1 MRIAIAELKQETN
14 SFVPFHTTMQ
24 TFRDQY
30 LFRGVEMLTAYGAQR
45 IEVPGMLDV
54 LRAAGATPVP
64 LLGTLALASGPVTRD
79 CFEALLGEIVERLRG
94 AGALDGVLLALHGAM
109 VVEDEPDSESEILER
124 VRAVLPPGLPIV
136 VTLDLHGHITQR
148 MIQPDVAYIGYREYP
163 HIDMYE
169 TGARGARLLLD
180 WIGGLVAPVMAVAKR
195 HMVMSPDAAR
205 TTAPPLSDVVAA
217 GRAMEAAQS
226 AEWGRVLHV
235 SLFPVQ
241 PWMDVPDLGFAALVC
256 ADANRDAAQAAAEE
270 LAEMTWQR
278 RAEFEPELTPLEEVI
293 RIGLS
298 SEGLTVASDAG
309 DTPSGGSAADSTVV
323 LRALL
328 AAGADRAGR
337 LTYIT
342 MCDAEAATEAAAA
355 GVGKTVTLTVGH
367 KRSRDGAPL
376 TITGIVRVISDGTY
390 IFSGAGASGMRGA
403 MGLTVVLAIGD
414 IRLNLRS
421 IPHLEWD
428 LGVHESVG
436 LDPRRAALIF
446 VKSPSHFRV
455 SYTPIAARVLI
466 ADTPGPTCANMR
478 RIPFTK
484 VTRPFYPMDWNAPVD
499 G

>member
-1 MRIAIAELKQETN
+1 MRIAIGELKQETN
-14 SFVPFHTTMQ
+14 SFVPFKTTLE

-30 LFRGVEMLTAYGAQR
+30 IWHGDALLTKFGATR
-45 IEVPGMLDV
+45 VEVPAFLDV
-54 LRAAGATPVP
+54 LREAGAEPVP
-64 LLGTLALASGPVTRD
+64 LLAAFALASGPLTRS
-79 CFEALLGEIVERLRG
+79 CFDTLVDDLVARLAA
-94 AGALDGVLLALHGAM
+94 AGPLDGVLLALHGAM

-124 VRAVLPPGLPIV
+124 VRAVLPKDLPIV
-136 VTLDLHGHITQR
+136 VSLDLHGHITQR

-180 WIGGLVAPVMAVAKR
+180 WLAGRVRPVMAVAKR

-205 TTAPPLSDVVAA
+205 TTTPPLADVVAA

-226 AEWGRVLHV
+226 KDWGRVLHV

-256 ADANRDAAQAAAEE
+256 ADGDVDTAQAAAEA

-278 RAEFEPELTPLEEVI
+278 RAEFEPDLTPLEEVI

-298 SEGLTVASDAG
+298 SDGLTVASDAG
-309 DTPSGGSAADSTVV
+309 DTPSGGAAADSTVV

-342 MCDAEAATEAAAA
+342 MCDAEAAAEAAAT
-355 GVGKTVTLTVGH
+355 GVGRTVTLTVGH
-367 KRSRDGAPL
+367 KRSQDGEPL
-376 TITGIVRVISDGTY
+376 SVTGIVRVISDGTY
-390 IFSGAGASGMRGA
+390 VFSGAGASGMRGA

-484 VTRPFYPMDWNAPVD
+484 VTRPFYPLDLVNE
-499 G
+499 

>member
-1 MRIAIAELKQETN
+1 MRVAIAEMKQETN
-14 SFVPFHTTMQ
+14 SFVPFRTTVE

-30 LFRGVEMLTAYGAQR
+30 LFRGVEMLTGYGAER
-45 IEVPGMLDV
+45 SEVPGMLDV
-54 LRAAGATPVP
+54 LHAAGAIAVP
-64 LLGTLALASGPVTRD
+64 LLGTLALASGPVTRE
-79 CFEALLGEIVERLRG
+79 CFEALLGEIVERLRA
-94 AGALDGVLLALHGAM
+94 AGAVDGVLLALHGAM

-124 VRAVLPPGLPIV
+124 VRAVLPKGVPIV

-180 WIGGLVAPVMAVAKR
+180 WLGGRVRPVMAVAKR

-205 TTAPPLSDVVAA
+205 TTTPPLADVVAA

-226 AEWGRVLHV
+226 KDWRRVLHV

-256 ADANRDAAQAAAEE
+256 ADGDVDTAQAAAEA

-278 RAEFEPELTPLEEVI
+278 RAEFEPDLTPLEEVI

-298 SEGLTVASDAG
+298 SDGLTVASDAG
-309 DTPSGGSAADSTVV
+309 DTPSGGAAADSTVV

-342 MCDAEAATEAAAA
+342 MCDAEAAAEAAAT
-355 GVGKTVTLTVGH
+355 GVGRTVTLTVGH
-367 KRSRDGAPL
+367 KRSQDGEPL
-376 TITGIVRVISDGTY
+376 SVTGIVRVISDGTY
-390 IFSGAGASGMRGA
+390 VFSGAGASGMRGA

-455 SYTPIAARVLI
+455 NYTPIAARVLI

-484 VTRPFYPMDWNAPVD
+484 VTRPFYPLDLVNE
-499 G
+499 